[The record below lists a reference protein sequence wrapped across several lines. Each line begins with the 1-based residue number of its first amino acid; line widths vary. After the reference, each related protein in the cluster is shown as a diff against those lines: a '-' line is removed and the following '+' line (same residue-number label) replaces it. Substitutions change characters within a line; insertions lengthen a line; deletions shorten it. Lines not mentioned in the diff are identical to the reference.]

1 MLKKYFKLI
10 VGLLVLTTVLAACNP
25 SKPSNPNQS
34 PKVLDQSKLNIGI
47 QMQKHRVEKQLQ
59 N

>member
-25 SKPSNPNQS
+25 SIYQINPQ
-34 PKVLDQSKLNIGI
+34 VVDQSKLNIGI

>member
-25 SKPSNPNQS
+25 SKSIQINPQ
-34 PKVLDQSKLNIGI
+34 VVDQSKLNIGI